1 MSTRGIVIH
10 DTDCG
15 DYWAG
20 RLEKSGIG
28 AVGVHP
34 AGGQGAHLSLAS
46 CMELV
51 KTERFAAFRDRMRRA
66 GIAVEFEM
74 HALSWLMPRELFSEK
89 PGWFRM
95 DENGERVPHFN
106 CCASDPDALE
116 FLRERASSLAAAFPS
131 DTHRYHFWPDDVAE
145 AKCSCPRCRAL
156 SASDQAL
163 VLANAVAEGVRRTDP
178 EGRAAYLAYGAALE
192 PPRRVRPAPGVFLE
206 FAPMDR
212 DHDRPLF
219 DPASACNAGQV
230 RHLPELLSLFGTE
243 DATALD
249 YWTDNSFFSR
259 WTRPPARFARDAA
272 VCRADAAAYARA
284 GFEAVTCFACFLGED
299 YEARWGAPPLDGF
312 LAALRAAR
320 RP

>member
-1 MSTRGIVIH
+1 MKRCGIVVH
-10 DTDCG
+10 DTECG
-15 DYWAG
+15 DLWAR
-20 RLEKSGIG
+20 RLEGSGLDLLGI
-28 AVGVHP
+28 HP
-34 AGGQGAHLSLAS
+34 AGGPDAHLSLVS
-46 CMELV
+46 CMETV
-51 KTERFAAFRDRMRRA
+51 RTPAFRAFRRRA
-66 GIAVEFEM
+66 NAAGLAVEFEM
-74 HALSWLMPRELFSEK
+74 HALSWLLPRDLFGDRPE
-89 PGWFRM
+89 WFRE
-95 DENGERVPHFN
+95 ENGARTPRFN
-106 CCASDPDALE
+106 CCASDPDALR
-116 FLRERASSLAAAFPS
+116 FVAGRAAELAAVFPS

-145 AKCSCPRCRAL
+145 AKCSCPRCRGL

-178 EGRAAYLAYGAALE
+178 AGRAAYLAYGAALE

-219 DPASACNAGQV
+219 DPASGRNAGQV
-230 RHLPELLSLFGTE
+230 RLLPELLALFGTE

-249 YWTDNSFFSR
+249 YWTDNSFFSK